1 MPGGRVGMAA
11 ISAAPLSVDACLA
24 AVTDAAA
31 GGLGLFV
38 GVVRDSDEGRDVLG
52 LSYSAHPSA
61 DRELAAV
68 CAEAAARV
76 GVTTVAAVHR
86 VGDLVVGD
94 LAVVVAV
101 SAPHRA
107 EALEATRWL
116 IDTLK
121 QRVPVWK
128 EQRFAD
134 GTSTWV
140 GSP

>member
-1 MPGGRVGMAA
+1 MALVA
-11 ISAAPLSVDACLA
+11 ISPEPLSVQACLD
-24 AVTDAAA
+24 AVADSSA
-31 GGLGLFV
+31 GGVGLFV
-38 GVVRDSDEGRDVLG
+38 GVVRDGDDGRGVTA

-61 DRELAAV
+61 VHILADV
-68 CAEAAARV
+68 CAEAAARE
-76 GVTTVAAVHR
+76 GITAVSALHR

-101 SAPHRA
+101 SGPHRG

-121 QRVPVWK
+121 ERVPIWK
-128 EQRFAD
+128 EQTFRD
-134 GTSTWV
+134 GGKEWV